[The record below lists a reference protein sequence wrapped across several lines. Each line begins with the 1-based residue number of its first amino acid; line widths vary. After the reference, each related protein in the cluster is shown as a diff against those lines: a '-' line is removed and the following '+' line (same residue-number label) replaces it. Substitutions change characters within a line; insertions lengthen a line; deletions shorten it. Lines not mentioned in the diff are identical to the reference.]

1 MMNEKVNGKI
11 KDIEKEID
19 SAIDQL
25 FVDNTSPQRPASDLL
40 KATEESISE
49 REETEPSQVSIK
61 EKVEKEEDSLL
72 QKIKT
77 LQSKVGAFTEWGVTH
92 AALERVSSGV
102 KEISGA
108 FSENRLVESVTRM
121 ISEVLDFL
129 EKNPESHIQE
139 MVDFL
144 LSALNS
150 IKMLVRPEKEGGLD
164 PEDIFNSINSQF
176 SQISSLLTLDVQK
189 IELEENF
196 SMPGVPEEGEE
207 TPGGKTEGN
216 AEVEEE
222 TGEELVGKK
231 PEEEKPLEGKDKTA
245 SLEMGFV
252 APSKA
257 AEEELEM
264 EEIEVLKEEGALEKA
279 EEIHEEKGILMPGYE
294 ESTPVYK
301 SFHEITDELS
311 VALKRMERDFFESN
325 SILGLTEKLSIEIDT
340 LYTLSNRFM
349 AVISKGIPSEN
360 NLKQVQK
367 AVSEIRKDFKI
378 LSNFL
383 GPEELGKF
391 KVEEIVPV
399 VAGKSMIGLLSH
411 SIGNI
416 YSISKR
422 QEQKFRKERHVKIN
436 DEIIPLVDLLEELGE
451 MSENPNKRLIVVNAP
466 QGKKAVLA
474 DKVLK
479 RRFALISESKAH
491 DSLKIARFFSTEEI
505 LVYETL

>member
-25 FVDNTSPQRPASDLL
+25 FVDKTSPQRPASDVL

-49 REETEPSQVSIK
+49 REEAEPSQVSIK
-61 EKVEKEEDSLL
+61 EKGEKEEDALS

-92 AALERVSSGV
+92 AALEKVSSGV
-102 KEISGA
+102 KEISET

-121 ISEVLDFL
+121 LSEVFDFL
-129 EKNPESHIQE
+129 EKNPESHVQE
-139 MVDFL
+139 LVNFV
-144 LSALNS
+144 LSAFSSL
-150 IKMLVRPEKEGGLD
+150 KMLIRPEKEGGLD
-164 PEDIFNSINSQF
+164 PEEVFNSINSQF
-176 SQISSLLTLDVQK
+176 SQISSLLTFDIPK
-189 IELEENF
+189 IELEKSF
-196 SMPGVPEEGEE
+196 SIPGVPEEGEE
-207 TPGGKTEGN
+207 TPEEKTE
-216 AEVEEE
+216 EIPEIEEE
-222 TGEELVGKK
+222 TGEELEGNK
-231 PEEEKPLEGKDKTA
+231 PEEEKPLEDKDKTA
-245 SLEMGFV
+245 SLEMGFA
-252 APSKA
+252 APSEATEK
-257 AEEELEM
+257 ELEM
-264 EEIEVLKEEGALEKA
+264 EEIEVSEEEGALEKD
-279 EEIHEEKGILMPGYE
+279 EEIIEEKEILIPGHK
-294 ESTPVYK
+294 ESIPIYK
-301 SFHEITDELS
+301 NFHDITDELS

-340 LYTLSNRFM
+340 LDTLSNRFM

-367 AVSEIRKDFKI
+367 AVSEIRKDFKT

-399 VAGKSMIGLLSH
+399 VVGKSMIGLLSH

-422 QEQKFRKERHVKIN
+422 QEQKFRGERHVKIN
-436 DEIIPLVDLLEELGE
+436 DESIPFVDLLEELEE

-479 RRFALISESKAH
+479 RRFALVSESKVP
-491 DSLKIARFFSTEEI
+491 DSLKIARFFFTEEI
-505 LVYETL
+505 PVYEIL